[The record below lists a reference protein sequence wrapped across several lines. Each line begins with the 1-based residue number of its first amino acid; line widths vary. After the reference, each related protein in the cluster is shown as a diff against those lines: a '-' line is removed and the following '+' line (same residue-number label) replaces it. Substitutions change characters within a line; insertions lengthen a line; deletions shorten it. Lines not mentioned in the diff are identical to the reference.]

1 MQDLIKRYFW
11 VVGALAVMLC
21 AVFAAKAAGHL
32 AAATVL
38 ADPAHAPAIQAAV
51 PSPMQPAQATR
62 SKDGTALAERDIFCS
77 DCKPAE
83 PETPVNTDPS
93 MIAMTNLPLVLLATN
108 VGATDE
114 QSYATIVNT
123 ETQMQGSYSIG
134 DKIPGASGA
143 LKEIHYKY
151 VDFENNGHIER
162 LALAGATLP
171 PTPTPQTH
179 PVVAAN
185 DEDAA
190 VDNGI
195 HKNGDNTY
203 DIDKGLVDRML
214 ANPMAMARGARIVPS
229 IKNGKPDGFRL
240 YAIRPNSAFAKLG
253 LMNGDTLQSIN
264 GFALTSADQALE
276 AYTKLRSA
284 TSLELDVE
292 RRGQPITL
300 RYTIR

>member
-1 MQDLIKRYFW
+1 MQNMMQRYFW
-11 VVGALAVMLC
+11 VVGAAAVMLC

-38 ADPAHAPAIQAAV
+38 ADPANPPAIQAAV
-51 PSPMQPAQATR
+51 PSPMQPAKLGH
-62 SKDGTALAERDIFCS
+62 SKDGTAFAERDIFCS
-77 DCKPAE
+77 DCKPAVVD
-83 PETPVNTDPS
+83 TPVSTDPS
-93 MIAMTNLPLVLLATN
+93 MIATTNLPLVLLATN
-108 VGATDE
+108 VGATED

-123 ETQMQGSYSIG
+123 ENQMQGSYSVG

-151 VDFENNGHIER
+151 IDFENNGHIER
-162 LALAGATLP
+162 LALAGATLD
-171 PTPTPQTH
+171 PTPAPQPH
-179 PVVAAN
+179 PAVAAN

-195 HKNGDNTY
+195 HKTADNTY
-203 DIDKGLVDRML
+203 EIDKGLVDRML

-264 GFALTSADQALE
+264 GFTLDSADSALN

-292 RRGQPITL
+292 RRGQQLSL

>member
-1 MQDLIKRYFW
+1 MQDMIKRYFW
-11 VVGALAVMLC
+11 VVGAAAVMLC
-21 AVFAAKAAGHL
+21 AVFAAKAAGNL

-51 PSPMQPAQATR
+51 PSPMQPAKATR
-62 SKDGTALAERDIFCS
+62 SKDGTAFAERDIFCS
-77 DCKPAE
+77 DCTPAV
-83 PETPVNTDPS
+83 PEAPVSTDPS
-93 MIAMTNLPLVLLATN
+93 MIATTNLPLVLLATN
-108 VGATDE
+108 VGASEE

-134 DKIPGASGA
+134 DKIPGATGG

-151 VDFENNGHIER
+151 IDFENNGHIER
-162 LALAGATLP
+162 LALAGATLD
-171 PTPTPQTH
+171 PTPAPKPTAAP
-179 PVVAAN
+179 AN

-195 HKNGDNTY
+195 HKTGDGTFE
-203 DIDKGLVDRML
+203 IDKGLVDRML

-229 IKNGKPDGFRL
+229 IKNGKPDGFKL

-264 GFALTSADQALE
+264 GFTLDSADSALN

-292 RRGQPITL
+292 RRGQQLSL